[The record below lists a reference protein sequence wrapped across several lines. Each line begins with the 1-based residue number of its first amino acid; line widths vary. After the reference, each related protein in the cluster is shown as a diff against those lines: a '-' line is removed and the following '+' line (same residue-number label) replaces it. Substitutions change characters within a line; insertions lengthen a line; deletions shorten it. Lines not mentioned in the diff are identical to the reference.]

1 MFDGGTKKVEQFNFH
16 EYISEIWQ
24 KSLSSVGPHLSFR
37 VLMLIQKL
45 CRRDGVVDRL
55 CVGKHQRCGAVRLA
69 HGIKYTSMVT
79 QTRKLS
85 YILLLQP
92 HI

>member
-1 MFDGGTKKVEQFNFH
+1 MLDGGTKKKLNNSIFIN
-16 EYISEIWQ
+16 ISV
-24 KSLSSVGPHLSFR
+24 KSTTNLHKVGPHLSFR

-69 HGIKYTSMVT
+69 HGIKYTNMVT
-79 QTRKLS
+79 QTPKLS
-85 YILLLQP
+85 YILVFQP
-92 HI
+92 HV